1 MVRWT
6 HTSKLDLMQIFRYIA
21 KDSVYYAKKV
31 ANNIIDKA
39 DYLADFPNM
48 GRKIEEIDDDN
59 LREIIVYS
67 YRVIYRVDED
77 DVNILTIV
85 HCKRDLIDGI
95 LEERL

>member
-1 MVRWT
+1 MRWT